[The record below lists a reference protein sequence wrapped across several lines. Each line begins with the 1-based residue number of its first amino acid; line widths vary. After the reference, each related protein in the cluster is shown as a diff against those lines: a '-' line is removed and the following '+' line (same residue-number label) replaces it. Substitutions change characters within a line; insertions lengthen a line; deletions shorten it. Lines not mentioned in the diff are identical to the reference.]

1 MPSERITQAMDRI
14 DRALSRIETQAA
26 LSRHSVNA
34 SPDNDDARDSE
45 LVQRHEALREQVE
58 SSLAELDTLIESLE
72 R

>member
-1 MPSERITQAMDRI
+1 MEAMDRI

-45 LVQRHEALREQVE
+45 LVQRHEALCEQVE
-58 SSLAELDTLIESLE
+58 SSLAELDTLIESLG